1 MNLVSSLYGSFNE
14 EIVKKLNCILLIDD
28 DEPTNFLNKLTL
40 EQSGCARH
48 IRVAPSGQAALDYL
62 RGELEEYLQ
71 PDLIFLDI
79 NMPAMDGWE
88 FLEKYREL
96 SQEKKAETVL
106 IMLTTSLNPD
116 DEKRTLSI
124 PEVSGFEHKPLN
136 QARLERLLNKYFK
149 N

>member
-1 MNLVSSLYGSFNE
+1 MNQ
-14 EIVKKLNCILLIDD
+14 LNCILLIDD

-40 EQSGCARH
+40 EQAGCARQ

-62 RGELEEYLQ
+62 RGNQTEFLR

-96 SQEKKAETVL
+96 PQEKKEDTVL

-116 DEKRTLSI
+116 DEKRTLAI

-136 QARLERLLNKYFK
+136 QARLARLLGRYFGK
-149 N
+149 